1 MKIRYFDLGLHKG
14 EELIDMQKF
23 LPSITND
30 FEIYGFEAAP
40 THFNNYCKKL
50 ANQYT
55 NVYNFAI
62 TNKHKSKIKLY
73 YAHNKVGHS
82 IHGTKQNITQDKF
95 WSVDTIKFS
104 DWLSDNNINLKD
116 SFNIIKINIEG
127 AEWEFF
133 NDIVDSNLNKHI
145 NIFCGAGHD
154 VEKIKNFVN
163 DGTVKKYYDLLKE
176 NNIILHRWVLSWK
189 IHKNIDLHKMIKDM
203 IN

>member
-23 LPSITND
+23 LPTITND

-55 NVYNFAI
+55 NVYNLAI

-104 DWLSDNNINLKD
+104 DWLTDNNINLKD

-127 AEWEFF
+127 AEWHLFR
-133 NDIVDSNLNKHI
+133 DIV
-145 NIFCGAGHD
+145 
-154 VEKIKNFVN
+154 EN
-163 DGTVKKYYDLLKE
+163 DLKQ
-176 NNIILHRWVLSWK
+176 
-189 IHKNIDLHKMIKDM
+189 
-203 IN
+203 